1 MDQSVM
7 STPTQYNETTAPPS
21 FVTMEEVSTSEMEKG
36 AILRAELV
44 RKLWKNSYS
53 HQNFSARLVEV
64 LFDKD
69 TRKRSN
75 VAGKMGKMR
84 LNQILMDYVKS
95 LAFQHFPSE
104 EGERQSNEWVQC
116 VVAIDE
122 KNHQLK
128 KTGRN
133 PNAHDLL

>member
-1 MDQSVM
+1 M

-75 VAGKMGKMR
+75 IAGR
-84 LNQILMDYVKS
+84 
-95 LAFQHFPSE
+95 
-104 EGERQSNEWVQC
+104 
-116 VVAIDE
+116 
-122 KNHQLK
+122 
-128 KTGRN
+128 
-133 PNAHDLL
+133 